1 MSKFNTEEAEKNGGK
16 DGKVL
21 YKLMNN
27 DVYGKTIENQRNRIY
42 VRLVSNKKSLLKIE
56 SKNKLY
62 ATKISDNDLIAIRK
76 SQVPFKA

>member
-27 DVYGKTIENQRNRIY
+27 DVYGKTMENLRNRIY

>member
-27 DVYGKTIENQRNRIY
+27 DVYGKIMENLRNRIY